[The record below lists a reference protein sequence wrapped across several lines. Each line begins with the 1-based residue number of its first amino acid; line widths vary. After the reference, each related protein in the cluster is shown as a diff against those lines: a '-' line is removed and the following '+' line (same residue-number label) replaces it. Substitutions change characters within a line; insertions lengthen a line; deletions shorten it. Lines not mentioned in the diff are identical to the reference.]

1 MAVRVAKRVPRGGKR
16 AAIAAPQSVR
26 LPRIAKGR
34 RPEFYEDPAIDQ
46 LFAIVTALTGEISVL
61 FDRLDTLERILVER
75 SVLRADALEAY
86 VPDASAAATRGER
99 RDELLR
105 RVFAV
110 LEIYA
115 ARTAT
120 DRKAG
125 AERKAGPERKAGTQR
140 QAAAARKAATA

>member
-1 MAVRVAKRVPRGGKR
+1 MAGKSLRARKR
-16 AAIAAPQSVR
+16 AQVAAPKSARIAGPPRTVR

-61 FDRLDTLERILVER
+61 FDRLDTVER
-75 SVLRADALEAY
+75 LLAESRFLSVAAVEAY
-86 VPDASAAATRGER
+86 VPDAAAAAEREQR

-110 LEIYA
+110 LELYA
-115 ARTAT
+115 AR
-120 DRKAG
+120 
-125 AERKAGPERKAGTQR
+125 
-140 QAAAARKAATA
+140 QAVRKAAPAS

>member
-1 MAVRVAKRVPRGGKR
+1 MAEKRPRATAPR
-16 AAIAAPQSVR
+16 AIARRAVAAPKTVR

-61 FDRLDTLERILVER
+61 SDRLDTLERLLTAAR
-75 SVLRADALEAY
+75 VLAADAVETY
-86 VPDASAAATRGER
+86 VPDASAAAMRGER

-115 ARTAT
+115 AR
-120 DRKAG
+120 
-125 AERKAGPERKAGTQR
+125 
-140 QAAAARKAATA
+140 KAAPPS

>member
-1 MAVRVAKRVPRGGKR
+1 MPKKTKTSRAGKR
-16 AAIAAPQSVR
+16 RARALPAAKTVR

-61 FDRLDTLERILVER
+61 SDRLDTLERLLIAAR
-75 SVLRADALEAY
+75 ILRANAIEDH
-86 VPDASAAATRGER
+86 VPDAAVQAIRAQR

-115 ARTAT
+115 ARNTP
-120 DRKAG
+120 DR
-125 AERKAGPERKAGTQR
+125 P
-140 QAAAARKAATA
+140 

>member
-1 MAVRVAKRVPRGGKR
+1 MAKKVPRGGKST
-16 AAIAAPQSVR
+16 AIPTPQSVR
-26 LPRIAKGR
+26 LPRIAKGH

-61 FDRLDTLERILVER
+61 FDRLDTLERLLIEGG
-75 SVLRADALEAY
+75 SLRTNAVEAY
-86 VPDASAAATRGER
+86 VPDASAATLRGER

-115 ARTAT
+115 ARQ
-120 DRKAG
+120 AG
-125 AERKAGPERKAGTQR
+125 S
-140 QAAAARKAATA
+140 KAATP

>member
-1 MAVRVAKRVPRGGKR
+1 LAKKAPRAAKR
-16 AAIAAPQSVR
+16 AAIPAPQSVR

-61 FDRLDTLERILVER
+61 FDRLDTLERLLTEGR
-75 SVLRADALEAY
+75 VLTPGALEAY
-86 VPDASAAATRGER
+86 APDASAAAMRGER

-115 ARTAT
+115 ARRANS
-120 DRKAG
+120 
-125 AERKAGPERKAGTQR
+125 
-140 QAAAARKAATA
+140 ARTAATARKGVAP

>member
-1 MAVRVAKRVPRGGKR
+1 MAKKPAHAGERR
-16 AAIAAPQSVR
+16 AASAPKTVR
-26 LPRIAKGR
+26 LPRMARGR

-61 FDRLDTLERILVER
+61 FDRLDTLERLLTEAR
-75 SVLRADALEAY
+75 VLPVGAVEAY
-86 VPDASAAATRGER
+86 VPDASAAADRGER

-115 ARTAT
+115 AR
-120 DRKAG
+120 R
-125 AERKAGPERKAGTQR
+125 
-140 QAAAARKAATA
+140 AAAAP

>member
-1 MAVRVAKRVPRGGKR
+1 M
-16 AAIAAPQSVR
+16 R

-61 FDRLDTLERILVER
+61 FDRLDTLERLLTQGN
-75 SVLRADALEAY
+75 VLRPDAVEAY
-86 VPDASAAATRGER
+86 VPDTTAAAMRGER

-115 ARTAT
+115 ARKT
-120 DRKAG
+120 G
-125 AERKAGPERKAGTQR
+125 AN
-140 QAAAARKAATA
+140 AASARKAATA

>member
-1 MAVRVAKRVPRGGKR
+1 MAKKAARAQKR
-16 AAIAAPQSVR
+16 AATPASPSVR

-46 LFAIVTALTGEISVL
+46 LFAIVTALTAEISVL
-61 FDRLDTLERILVER
+61 FDRLDTLERLLTEARI
-75 SVLRADALEAY
+75 LRADAVEAY
-86 VPDASAAATRGER
+86 VPDAAAAAIRGER

-115 ARTAT
+115 AR
-120 DRKAG
+120 KK
-125 AERKAGPERKAGTQR
+125 EPV
-140 QAAAARKAATA
+140 

>member
-1 MAVRVAKRVPRGGKR
+1 MAREPARAGKR
-16 AAIAAPQSVR
+16 RAVGAPKTVR

-61 FDRLDTLERILVER
+61 FDRLDTRERLLIR
-75 SVLRADALEAY
+75 ARVLPVDAVEAY
-86 VPDASAAATRGER
+86 VPDASAAADRGER

-110 LEIYA
+110 LELYG
-115 ARTAT
+115 ARQPASTS
-120 DRKAG
+120 
-125 AERKAGPERKAGTQR
+125 
-140 QAAAARKAATA
+140 

>member
-1 MAVRVAKRVPRGGKR
+1 MAG
-16 AAIAAPQSVR
+16 

-61 FDRLDTLERILVER
+61 VDRIDTVER
-75 SVLRADALEAY
+75 LLSEAGVLSMDAVEAY
-86 VPDASAAATRGER
+86 VPDASAAAMRGDR

-110 LEIYA
+110 LETY
-115 ARTAT
+115 
-120 DRKAG
+120 
-125 AERKAGPERKAGTQR
+125 
-140 QAAAARKAATA
+140 AARKAAPAS